1 MDLFS
6 AAAEQEQQKTAPLAY
21 RMRPQ
26 KLSDVV
32 GQQHILASDSL
43 LHRAI
48 QADRLVSLIL
58 FGPPGSGKTTLAEVI
73 ARTTKARF
81 ETLNAVSAG
90 IAEIRLVVNR
100 AKEER
105 DLHGRK
111 TVLFIDEIHRF
122 NKGQQDALLPF
133 VEQGLL
139 TLIGA
144 TTENPYFQVNPALVS
159 RSHVFRLLPLG
170 PEDIRILLR
179 RAIADETHGLGEMG
193 LDLTLT
199 AEQVLVE
206 FASGDARRALN
217 ALELAAFTS
226 PLNEL
231 GRVVID
237 EQQARES
244 ISQRQVL
251 YDRSGDEHY
260 DTISAF
266 IKSVR
271 GSDADAALL
280 WLAKMLTAGEDPLF
294 IGRRLMILAAEDVG
308 NADAQALSVAV
319 AGYQAV
325 ATVGMPEARI
335 VLAQVTTYLACAA
348 KSNAVYRAINE
359 ALEDVQSGIFLGVPP
374 HLRSTGYRGAA
385 KLGSG
390 VGYLYPHDY
399 PGHLVEQNY
408 WPQAV
413 PSKKYYQPED

>member
-6 AAAEQEQQKTAPLAY
+6 AAADREQQQTAPLAF

-26 KLSDVV
+26 RLAEVV
-32 GQQHILASDSL
+32 GQQHILAPGSL

-73 ARTTKARF
+73 ACTTKARF

-90 IAEIRLVVNR
+90 IADIRAVVER

-105 DLHGRK
+105 ALHGRK

-139 TLIGA
+139 TLVGA

-159 RSHVFRLLPLG
+159 RSHVFRLHPLG
-170 PEDIRILLR
+170 PEDIRVLLR
-179 RAIADETHGLGEMG
+179 RAIADKQRGLGEMG
-193 LDLTLT
+193 LDLTPT
-199 AEQVLVE
+199 AERVLVE
-206 FASGDARRALN
+206 LSGGDARRALN
-217 ALELAAFTS
+217 ALELAALTS
-226 PLNEL
+226 PLNED
-231 GRVVID
+231 GRVVLD
-237 EQQARES
+237 EPQVRES
-244 ISQRQVL
+244 IQERQVL

-266 IKSVR
+266 IKSIR
-271 GSDADAALL
+271 GSDVDAALL

-294 IGRRLMILAAEDVG
+294 VGRRLIILAAEDVG
-308 NADAQALSVAV
+308 NADSQALPLAV

-335 VLAQVTTYLACAA
+335 VLAQVTSYLACAP
-348 KSNAVYRAINE
+348 KSNAAYRAIGE
-359 ALEDVQSGIFLGVPP
+359 ALADVQSGMSLVVPP
-374 HLRSTGYRGAA
+374 HLRSTGYRGAE

-399 PGHLVEQNY
+399 PEHHVEQSY
-408 WPQAV
+408 WPQMV
-413 PSKKYYQPED
+413 QPKKYYQPVQ